1 MILTH
6 YDSVSHDLMDK
17 LNQFGYPFVLII
29 EQLKDALRLH
39 DMQIP
44 VMLGKLDEVETF
56 QNAGIKSSAMVVATD
71 DDIRN
76 VNIAFRAREAS
87 PNCIITTTC
96 NRPTSE
102 EILNLAG
109 RIMLSRFLGKWVHS
123 WPGVLVV
130 RIVVPTL
137 LVVLTK

>member
-1 MILTH
+1 MVVMFTGVFYLFIVLPFVFMEFLYKPFMEYQTGARIPRKFEGAEQKHLILTH

-39 DMQIP
+39 NMQIP

-76 VNIAFRAREAS
+76 VNVAFR
-87 PNCIITTTC
+87 
-96 NRPTSE
+96 
-102 EILNLAG
+102 
-109 RIMLSRFLGKWVHS
+109 GKL
-123 WPGVLVV
+123 PQ
-130 RIVVPTL
+130 IV
-137 LVVLTK
+137 

>member
-1 MILTH
+1 MEYQTGARIPRKFEGAEQKHLILTH

-56 QNAGIKSSAMVVATD
+56 QNAGIKSSAIVVATD

-76 VNIAFRAREAS
+76 VNVAFRARK
-87 PNCIITTTC
+87 
-96 NRPTSE
+96 
-102 EILNLAG
+102 
-109 RIMLSRFLGKWVHS
+109 LSKLYNY
-123 WPGVLVV
+123 
-130 RIVVPTL
+130 
-137 LVVLTK
+137 